1 MAKVDNAEVRVAV
14 SEFHQY
20 LSDRIAPLMFTDSAL
35 LLLRYPAAAL
45 AVEIERWKAQQVV
58 RAPGVP
64 AADFLFHAVKKV
76 AMMGELDLVS
86 KEVLGAYL
94 TDLSQETL
102 QYCPEADRETLRRNL
117 LSIGEPTPGDDDA
130 PLSVLHRQGNT
141 QQTAQAG
148 VSWQAG
154 VSLSPEAALALRRLS
169 LFLEH
174 LQPQA
179 RAGRRGEIASQFV
192 TTAAV
197 RSSTEKEL
205 DESLAPLRQLGIDTG
220 SGNLLKAIAES
231 LPGWGSLPTPDGG
244 ESPRVASTQLNA
256 MRQIVLLGEDEGE
269 VGKRFRELVHTA
281 IEQFNQG
288 HLGRASTMCELAMKL
303 IADGK
308 IQPMFVAPLRSRG
321 HEKLD
326 FERLKTVAERV
337 DSRPAL
343 RKVLELFNA
352 LQPEGLLEALDGEST
367 RERRHGILTLLEVHG
382 PAGRAKALELLRASV
397 QPGGDVDPFFQ
408 MNLIYLL
415 RIVPRPA
422 EVSVGYEV
430 DLVMQACGK
439 TSPPPLVKQAIAFLA
454 QSEHQDAERTLLA
467 YLQVFENM
475 LLKPETRVYP
485 PAEIEAL
492 LDRTCTALARYGTPR
507 AWRALVDHGL
517 NAESRLGSTVSRLI
531 AAGHQDLSNQ
541 KDLLA
546 RVVDALKAE
555 LPRSVLGMKLKKN
568 DEKRLSLVQALAGTP
583 APEVRELFQDIVK
596 RYPGEKFAEAASKAL
611 AAFSSRSETAPA
623 GLSGDLELFGLPTVL
638 QMLAQISP
646 TGVLSLLTAEST
658 VRATLAF
665 EEGRLRAARLG
676 NLNGVDAVYQLFVKP
691 FPGTFA
697 FATRQDIESSHA
709 PLGPPQDVVNLIL
722 EGVRRHDEWRRAAA
736 LVPEEAKLKPTNKPS
751 TPLEDES
758 KELHDALWEKVS
770 SGATPAECEAS
781 CAVDSYRVRRL
792 LEHWVEEEALALTI
806 A

>member
-1 MAKVDNAEVRVAV
+1 MPTVDNAELRTAV

-20 LSDRIAPLMFTDSAL
+20 LSDRIAPLMFTDSAE
-35 LLLRYPAAAL
+35 LLLRYPASAL
-45 AVEIERWKAQQVV
+45 AVEIERWKAQQAV

-76 AMMGELDLVS
+76 AVMGELDLVS

-94 TDLSQETL
+94 TDLSQEIL
-102 QYCPEADRETLRRNL
+102 QYCPEADRATLRQNL
-117 LSIGEPTPGDDDA
+117 LNVGEPAPVDDGA
-130 PLSVLHRQGNT
+130 PLSVLHRQGNAP
-141 QQTAQAG
+141 QAQAG
-148 VSWQAG
+148 VSPQAG
-154 VSLSPEAALALRRLS
+154 LSLSPEAALALRRLS

-179 RAGRRGEIASQFV
+179 PAKRRGEIASQFV

-197 RSSTEKEL
+197 GSSTEKEL
-205 DESLAPLRQLGIDTG
+205 EESLAPLRQLGIDTG
-220 SGNLLKAIAES
+220 SGNLLKAVAES

-244 ESPRVASTQLNA
+244 KSPRVASAQLNA
-256 MRQIVLLGEDEGE
+256 MRQIVLLGEDEAE
-269 VGKRFRELVHTA
+269 VGRRFRELVQAA

-288 HLGRASTMCELAMKL
+288 HLGRASTMCELAQKL
-303 IADGK
+303 VADGK
-308 IQPMFVAPLRSRG
+308 IQPMFVANLRSNG
-321 HEKLD
+321 HEKFD

-343 RKVLELFNA
+343 RKVLELFHG
-352 LQPEGLLEALDGEST
+352 LQPDGLLEALDGEST

-382 PAGRAKALELLRASV
+382 EAGRAKALELLRVSV
-397 QPGGDVDPFFQ
+397 QPGADVDPFLQ

-415 RIVPRPA
+415 RIVPRPEGA
-422 EVSVGYEV
+422 DVGYEV

-439 TSPPPLVKQAIAFLA
+439 TSPAPLVKQAIAFLA
-454 QSEHQDAERTLLA
+454 QSEHGDAERTLLA

-475 LLKPETRVYP
+475 LLKPETRLYP
-485 PAEIEAL
+485 PEEIDAL

-517 NAESRLGSTVSRLI
+517 NTETRLGSTVSRLI
-531 AAGHQDLSNQ
+531 AAGHQDLSKQ
-541 KDLLA
+541 KDLLT
-546 RVVDALKAE
+546 RLVGALKAE
-555 LPRSVLGMKLKKN
+555 LPRSLLGVKFKKN
-568 DEKRLSLVQALAGTP
+568 DDKRLSLVQALAGTP
-583 APEVRELFQDIVK
+583 APEVRELMEEIVN

-611 AAFSSRSETAPA
+611 AGFSTRGETAAA

-638 QMLAQISP
+638 QMLAQTSP
-646 TGVLSLLTAEST
+646 TGILSLLTAEGT
-658 VRATLAF
+658 VQATLAF
-665 EEGRLRAARLG
+665 EEGRLRATRFG
-676 NLNGVDAVYQLFVKP
+676 SLNGDDAVYQLFVKP

-697 FATRQDIESSHA
+697 FASRENIESSHG
-709 PLGPPQDVVNLIL
+709 PLGPPQEVMNLIL

-736 LVPEEAKLKPTNKPS
+736 LVPEEAKLKPTGKPS

-758 KELHDALWEKVS
+758 KEFSDSVWEKAS
-770 SGATPAECEAS
+770 SGSTAAECEAS
-781 CAVDSYRVRRL
+781 SVSDSYRVRRL
-792 LEHWVEEEALALTI
+792 LAHWVEEEVLAI